1 MAMQPKE
8 IRRLGAEGVS
18 IRWADDQ
25 ISTISCEKLRKNCP
39 CATCKELRGD
49 TTHSKPLTG
58 KPRSLQVIDSSKEEE
73 IRLEEIW
80 GVGQYAIG
88 MRWGDGHNS
97 GIYTFDTLRNLAA
110 LPPECHL

>member
-1 MAMQPKE
+1 MAILPTE
-8 IRRLGAEGVS
+8 IRRLGSEGIR
-18 IRWADDQ
+18 IRWADGETH
-25 ISTISCEKLRKNCP
+25 TISCETLRKSCP

-58 KPRSLQVIDSSKEEE
+58 KVRSLQVVDSSKEEE

-97 GIYTFDTLRNLAA
+97 GIYTFDTLRSLAA
-110 LPPECHL
+110 P

>member
-1 MAMQPKE
+1 MAVQPTE
-8 IRRLGAEGVS
+8 IRRLGPQGIS
-18 IRWADDQ
+18 IRWADG
-25 ISTISCEKLRKNCP
+25 ITNTISCEKLRKNCP

-58 KPRSLQVIDSSKEEE
+58 KISSLKIVDSSKEEE

-88 MRWGDGHNS
+88 MKWGDGHNS
-97 GIYTFDTLRNLAA
+97 GIYTFDTLRA
-110 LPPECHL
+110 LTDS